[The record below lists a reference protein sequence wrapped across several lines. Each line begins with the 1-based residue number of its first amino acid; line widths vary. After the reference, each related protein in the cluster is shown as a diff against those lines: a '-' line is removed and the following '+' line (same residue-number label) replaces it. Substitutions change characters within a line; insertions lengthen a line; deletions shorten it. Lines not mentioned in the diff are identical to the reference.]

1 MGSGKAM
8 GTIKE
13 CYAYCNAT
21 KGCEGFVWDEI
32 PGEISG
38 QCKGKHGQGCCIVK
52 PACGKFVAKKGDT
65 AVTYG
70 APAVPAKPPTPG
82 KAHDHR
88 WGSGLHSSQ
97 SASNDRADRAGVHP
111 PQRRSGGPA
120 VLAEQL

>member
-32 PGEISG
+32 PGEIAG

-52 PACGKFVAKKGDT
+52 VQRSQFLPFFSGFIMMILHDSSLSSGRFDVKFL
-65 AVTYG
+65 
-70 APAVPAKPPTPG
+70 
-82 KAHDHR
+82 
-88 WGSGLHSSQ
+88 GSRRAASS
-97 SASNDRADRAGVHP
+97 SRKRGT
-111 PQRRSGGPA
+111 RR
-120 VLAEQL
+120 

>member
-52 PACGKFVAKKGDT
+52 VQRSQFLPFVSGFIMMILHDSSLSFGRFDVKFW
-65 AVTYG
+65 G
-70 APAVPAKPPTPG
+70 A
-82 KAHDHR
+82 
-88 WGSGLHSSQ
+88 
-97 SASNDRADRAGVHP
+97 AGVRQVH
-111 PQRRSGGPA
+111 REKGGHGSDVWGASGASQAADAG
-120 VLAEQL
+120 